1 MLRISLWLAVQNR
14 QYQFWLSSPH
24 FFMKQLLTIFLLLV
38 HVNSAMLLPQV
49 EDQGMA
55 GTIGS
60 TCDVVNSVY
69 EWVDETLLDHHDAAT
84 KDAHDEDDGL
94 QLETPVADDF
104 CSHIAF
110 VERLANPVD
119 ATLLHVLNRQTAHAP
134 EMSYELNTPPP
145 EV

>member
-69 EWVDETLLDHHDAAT
+69 EWVDETLLDHHDSST
-84 KDAHDEDDGL
+84 QDHHDVDDGL
-94 QLETPVADDF
+94 QIETAIADDF
-104 CSHIAF
+104 CSSLFYIAQLDSPSVF
-110 VERLANPVD
+110 TSNHNAKAN
-119 ATLLHVLNRQTAHAP
+119 AAGAL

-145 EV
+145 EA